1 MEVVQMKN
9 VNKVY
14 GKGENAVAA
23 LRDITFSV
31 SKGEFVAFVGASG
44 SGKSTLLHIIGG
56 LETPTTGDVQVEG
69 ENIYALTED
78 ALTIFRRRKIGF
90 VFQAYNLLPI
100 LNVKENI
107 QLPVLLDNEKVDE
120 TYFHDIVTMLG
131 IEDKLSA
138 FPSELSGGQQQRVS
152 LARAL
157 IHRPTL
163 VLADEPTGSLD
174 SKNSNEVMELLH
186 LSAKRYNQTLLV
198 ITHDQRIAEQAN
210 RIVMIE
216 DGCIVSDF
224 PFK

>member
-69 ENIYALTED
+69 ENIYTLIED